1 MHYVKEM
8 GMKVWIV
15 HLRMLSETAHDT
27 PVLEVCP
34 VLGFEAVIVLFSIA
48 LDGCRLCSAMISRGV
63 SFWFLPPL

>member
-34 VLGFEAVIVLFSIA
+34 VLGFEAVIVLLS
-48 LDGCRLCSAMISRGV
+48 SA
-63 SFWFLPPL
+63 